1 MSEQKNYKI
10 IPIEEKHIDAFREAV
25 GAVAKEGRFLALMDT
40 PSIEQVRT
48 FITEQLRNKMP
59 HYIAVVGDTSLSN
72 DDAARQPRRSVQLAH
87 ETMANNDRSVVWEG
101 CKIVGWCDI
110 ASFNRPA
117 FAHSGV
123 LRMGIRKEY
132 RGIGLGKKLMQIV
145 LDKGREMG
153 MTRVE
158 LDVREDNESAIK
170 LYEKF
175 GFVVEGLKRNACK
188 TEGIYSNVL
197 VMGLLFDENGQ
208 KNEL

>member
-1 MSEQKNYKI
+1 MNKQKNYQI

-40 PSIEQVRT
+40 PSIEQVRA

-59 HYIAVVGDTSLSN
+59 HYIAVVD
-72 DDAARQPRRSVQLAH
+72 
-87 ETMANNDRSVVWEG
+87 EE
-101 CKIVGWCDI
+101 IVGWCDI

-145 LDKGREMG
+145 LDDAKKMG

-175 GFVVEGLKRNACK
+175 GFMVEGTKRNACK

-197 VMGLLFDENGQ
+197 VMGLLFDG
-208 KNEL
+208 K